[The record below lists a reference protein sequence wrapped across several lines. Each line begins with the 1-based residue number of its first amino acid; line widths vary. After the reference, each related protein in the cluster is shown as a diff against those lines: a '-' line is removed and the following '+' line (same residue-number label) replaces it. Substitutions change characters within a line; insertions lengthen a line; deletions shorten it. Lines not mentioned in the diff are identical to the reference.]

1 MGSGTPNKGQPV
13 GLCLAALEGSTAGPA
28 SRVHYDVKGRA
39 RYRYLHELGSHACIP
54 AMSTRSCKDTRHG
67 HSDILRERLRR
78 HKLHPEGKQG
88 PLGGVQSQAR
98 RHPRSCGT
106 VKRLRKGR
114 ARARGRDPS
123 NLRMLAGKIK
133 RPLHSW
139 VKLRNGFCVF
149 HLVNAQSDGKSHMAI
164 PRGAGTRL

>member
-123 NLRMLAGKIK
+123 NLRMLRQSLIQSAI
-133 RPLHSW
+133 
-139 VKLRNGFCVF
+139 
-149 HLVNAQSDGKSHMAI
+149 LVQYPQADFAPARAFMNSDELSD
-164 PRGAGTRL
+164 R